1 MEQSRNQR
9 QGPEQ
14 QHDAIRGSCFLESSC
29 RWFLGV
35 GWAILKN
42 LTWIRSSSIISTKVK
57 QALIKHGL
65 KPPPDQPLSD
75 DGLQLQW
82 TPTWWHTQIERIP
95 CRFCVSK
102 PCNVTKRTRISTQ
115 MNWVYTPLKPWDTP
129 PVSTSLFLFRIG
141 VLVSLLFCGW
151 WSRTARESTIPS
163 FVTLKNHQENWT
175 LITAG
180 PYDIFSC
187 PQLHVNK
194 TVFPVCKL
202 PWWARTP
209 QPRPQSAAAMAVQ
222 MEKGTMWLCIPG

>member
-1 MEQSRNQR
+1 MNSYLAHPNRKDSLSVCPNPAMSQTEH
-9 QGPEQ
+9 EY
-14 QHDAIRGSCFLESSC
+14 L
-29 RWFLGV
+29 
-35 GWAILKN
+35 LK
-42 LTWIRSSSIISTKVK
+42 WIEHIYI
-57 QALIKHGL
+57 
-65 KPPPDQPLSD
+65 
-75 DGLQLQW
+75 
-82 TPTWWHTQIERIP
+82 
-95 CRFCVSK
+95 
-102 PCNVTKRTRISTQ
+102 
-115 MNWVYTPLKPWDTP
+115 YTPLKPWDTP
-129 PVSTSLFLFRIG
+129 RVSTSLFLFRID

-151 WSRTARESTIPS
+151 WSRTAGESTIPS